1 MKKKK
6 KGFVDLSSP
15 SVIARTKLS
24 RALNHKKKKKKD
36 SKYKSAQAA
45 KYDKEFR
52 DGWFSK

>member
-52 DGWFSK
+52 DGLFSK